1 MYEWVVWNP
10 SKGAY
15 VKLSSM
21 LDSRGQI
28 KKNLRYKSSAVDY
41 SGGVCYVEAMVV
53 STRCPKHHNNKCM
66 CVKNEY

>member
-21 LDSRGQI
+21 LYSRGQI
-28 KKNLRYKSSAVDY
+28 KKKLRYKSSAVDY

-53 STRCPKHHNNKCM
+53 STQRKAKEEE
-66 CVKNEY
+66 KNAEQTQKT